1 MFKKEKCIAIFL
13 TKKHNAY
20 SVAKKRRF
28 NTDAKTIR
36 FKKGKSYKIDAS
48 QYTYNKGLKL
58 YYFIDTNAGQ
68 LFPKG
73 SKGGKEKAEMTDA
86 KQLSLESSG
95 GDKEK
100 AEIIDAILRQSIIKQ
115 ITSGLSGG
123 FSGSIMNMI
132 MFFGLGLAIG
142 FIIAGFL

>member
-58 YYFIDTNAGQ
+58 YYFIDTDAGQ
-68 LFPKG
+68 LFFKA
-73 SKGGKEKAEMTDA
+73 SKGGKEKAE
-86 KQLSLESSG
+86 
-95 GDKEK
+95 
-100 AEIIDAILRQSIIKQ
+100 IIDMILKQSIIKQ

-123 FSGSIMNMI
+123 FSGGIINMI
-132 MFFGLGLAIG
+132 MFFGLGLTIG
-142 FIIAGFL
+142 FIIAGFVI

>member
-1 MFKKEKCIAIFL
+1 MFRKEKCIAIFL

-28 NTDAKTIR
+28 NADAKTIR
-36 FKKGKSYKIDAS
+36 FRKGKSYKIDAS

-68 LFPKG
+68 LFFEG
-73 SKGGKEKAEMTDA
+73 TE
-86 KQLSLESSG
+86 G
-95 GDKEK
+95 GDEK
-100 AEIIDAILRQSIIKQ
+100 AEIIDMILKQSIIKQ
-115 ITSGLSGG
+115 ITSGLGGG

-132 MFFGLGLAIG
+132 LFFGLGLAIG
-142 FIIAGFL
+142 FIIAGFVI